1 MMVGRFKIP
10 VGYSSDLECRIAELP
25 FSSRRVSFFI
35 ILPDDVDRGITKLE
49 ANMTS
54 DNIKALFSTLK
65 VSISDSFCLYI
76 STFSLKNKIFLF
88 ILNQD
93 ETVNIRLP
101 RFRLEQQAI
110 DLTETLTA
118 MGISDVF
125 DSECADLSGISNEKL
140 HLNNFIHK

>member
-88 ILNQD
+88 ILN
-93 ETVNIRLP
+93 
-101 RFRLEQQAI
+101 
-110 DLTETLTA
+110 
-118 MGISDVF
+118 
-125 DSECADLSGISNEKL
+125 
-140 HLNNFIHK
+140 

>member
-1 MMVGRFKIP
+1 MPTNYVEISIDTLKERKCERCDKLFWFDLLTKCKMGKMGIFRFEIPMMVGRFKIP

-65 VSISDSFCLYI
+65 VRSA
-76 STFSLKNKIFLF
+76 
-88 ILNQD
+88 
-93 ETVNIRLP
+93 P
-101 RFRLEQQAI
+101 P
-110 DLTETLTA
+110 LT
-118 MGISDVF
+118 
-125 DSECADLSGISNEKL
+125 
-140 HLNNFIHK
+140 

>member
-49 ANMTS
+49 ANMSS

-65 VSISDSFCLYI
+65 VIALSKIYF
-76 STFSLKNKIFLF
+76 STNSYR
-88 ILNQD
+88 
-93 ETVNIRLP
+93 RL
-101 RFRLEQQAI
+101 RFFHE
-110 DLTETLTA
+110 
-118 MGISDVF
+118 
-125 DSECADLSGISNEKL
+125 
-140 HLNNFIHK
+140 

>member
-49 ANMTS
+49 ANMSS

-65 VSISDSFCLYI
+65 V
-76 STFSLKNKIFLF
+76 
-88 ILNQD
+88 
-93 ETVNIRLP
+93 VNIDRNLQKFVALLSRSP
-101 RFRLEQQAI
+101 VLQVICDVLFRMKQ
-110 DLTETLTA
+110 
-118 MGISDVF
+118 
-125 DSECADLSGISNEKL
+125 
-140 HLNNFIHK
+140 

>member
-49 ANMTS
+49 ANMSS

-65 VSISDSFCLYI
+65 VINIDRNLQ
-76 STFSLKNKIFLF
+76 KIRMSRSCPVVL
-88 ILNQD
+88 
-93 ETVNIRLP
+93 
-101 RFRLEQQAI
+101 
-110 DLTETLTA
+110 
-118 MGISDVF
+118 
-125 DSECADLSGISNEKL
+125 CYK
-140 HLNNFIHK
+140 